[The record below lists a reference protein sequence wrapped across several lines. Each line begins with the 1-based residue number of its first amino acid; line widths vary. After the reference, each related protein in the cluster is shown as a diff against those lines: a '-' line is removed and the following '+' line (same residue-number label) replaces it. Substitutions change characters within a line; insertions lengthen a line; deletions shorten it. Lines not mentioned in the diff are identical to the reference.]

1 MAICFFKSLWKL
13 NAKSMTLI
21 SFSWAT
27 TAKFMWRFHKVC
39 QKSMKNQCKSMT
51 LNSIALQITAWWP
64 WLFHKIVPKVNGIQN
79 QHKSMLQKKKTI
91 FFQNVLLEV
100 YPFFLF
106 KWQVSFLKVK
116 GKSIKS
122 QQHCIIN
129 HSIMTVTFP
138 QNCTKRQ

>member
-1 MAICFFKSLWKL
+1 ME
-13 NAKSMTLI
+13 T
-21 SFSWAT
+21 
-27 TAKFMWRFHKVC
+27 
-39 QKSMKNQCKSMT
+39 QCKIYDSNFIFMS
-51 LNSIALQITAWWP
+51 NHS
-64 WLFHKIVPKVNGIQN
+64 KIYVTFPQSVPKVNE
-79 QHKSMLQKKKTI
+79 KSMQINDSKLHCIANYSMMTVTFPQNCTKSQWNTKSAQINAPEKKTI

-122 QQHCIIN
+122 QWHCIIN

-138 QNCTKRQ
+138 QNCTKHQ